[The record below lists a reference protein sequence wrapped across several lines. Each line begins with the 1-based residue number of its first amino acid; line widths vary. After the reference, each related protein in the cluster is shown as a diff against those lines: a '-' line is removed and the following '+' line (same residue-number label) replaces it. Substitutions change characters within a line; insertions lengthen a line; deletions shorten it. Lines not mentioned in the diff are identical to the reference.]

1 MPKFSANLSMLFT
14 EVDFMER
21 FERAARAGFRA
32 VEYMFPYPYDVKLIA
47 DALKTYGLKQVLFN
61 LPAGKWEAGERGIA
75 LLAER
80 KSEFEDGV
88 GAAIHYANALDCS
101 LVNCLVG
108 LTPPGVPEEKVR
120 EALVTN
126 LRFAAGVLAK
136 EGIRLLIESVNT
148 RDIPGFYL
156 SRTADVLALI
166 REVNHT
172 NLYYQYDIYHMQV
185 MEGDITMTIR
195 NNINTIAHMQVAD
208 NPGRHEP
215 GTGEINYTNL
225 FRFIDEA
232 GYTGYIGCEYKP
244 ATKTEEGLGWI
255 KPYL

>member
-1 MPKFSANLSMLFT
+1 
-14 EVDFMER
+14 
-21 FERAARAGFRA
+21 
-32 VEYMFPYPYDVKLIA
+32 MFPYPYDASRIA
-47 DALKTYGLKQVLFN
+47 DALRTYNLKQVLFN
-61 LPAGKWEAGERGIA
+61 LPAGKWEQGERGIA

-88 GAAIHYANALDCS
+88 GAAIRYAKALGCS

-108 LTPPGVPEEKVR
+108 LTPPDVPQEKTR
-120 EALVTN
+120 GILVTN
-126 LRFAAGVLAK
+126 LRFAAKAFAK

-156 SRTADVLALI
+156 SRTTDVLALM
-166 REVNHT
+166 REVDHT

-195 NNINTIAHMQVAD
+195 NNSKTIAHIQLAD

-225 FRFIDEA
+225 FRFIDEI

-244 ATKTEEGLGWI
+244 LTTTEEGLDWI
-255 KPYL
+255 RPYL